1 MNIPSM
7 NEEPLYIFNCEIW
20 EEVVEDRPNRFV
32 VITKRGKRCH
42 VHDPG
47 RLKELIYPGNR
58 VLVRAKKGKKTD
70 CWVTAAWAD
79 GIWVLTDSSV
89 HNDIARKFLPSNARA
104 EVKLG
109 DSRFDFAFDDTFVEV
124 KGCSLVKDGK
134 ALFPDAVTERGR
146 RHMLE
151 LAELTK
157 QGKKAIVLVL
167 VTRPDADCFSPNF
180 ETDPKFSEAF
190 IEALK
195 SGVKVI
201 VKKLELRG
209 NAVYYAGDLP
219 LCREVVERISTPSR
233 A

>member
-1 MNIPSM
+1 MDAV
-7 NEEPLYIFNCEIW
+7 EPVFVFKCEMW
-20 EEVVEDRPNRFV
+20 EEVVESRPNRFV
-32 VITKRGKRCH
+32 VVTKSGKRCH
-42 VHDPG
+42 IHDPG
-47 RLKELIYPGNR
+47 RLRELIYPGNR
-58 VLVRAKKGKKTD
+58 ILVRAKKGKKTD
-70 CWVTAAWAD
+70 CWVTAAWTGSVWA
-79 GIWVLTDSSV
+79 ITDSSI
-89 HNDIARKFLPSNARA
+89 HNEIARKFLPENARA
-104 EVKLG
+104 EVKFG
-109 DSRFDFAFDDTFVEV
+109 RSRFDFAFDDTFVEV

-151 LAELTK
+151 LAELVK

-190 IEALK
+190 IEAIK
-195 SGVKVI
+195 SGVKVV

-219 LCREVVERISTPSR
+219 LCREVAERLSTPSR